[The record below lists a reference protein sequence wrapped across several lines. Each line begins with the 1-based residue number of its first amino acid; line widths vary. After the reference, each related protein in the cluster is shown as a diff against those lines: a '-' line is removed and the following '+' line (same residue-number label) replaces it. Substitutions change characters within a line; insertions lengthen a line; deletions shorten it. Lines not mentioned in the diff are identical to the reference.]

1 MSPSVAGGREH
12 HAEAPLGAF
21 ASRWQLNERS
31 RQVLAA
37 LPQEVLN
44 TVMAEFRP
52 APGTASVDGKLQT
65 FARGVLE
72 RFQEPQAAGG
82 SRAVADF
89 VARWGLDAEAGAFL
103 ESLPE
108 GPLSTVLS
116 EFSPRAG
123 TRNVVGKLRAFAGTV
138 LEAQGFGGLSHESL
152 GLGGGLGLPGGL
164 GLGLGGLGGLT
175 ALGLSL
181 GGLRGQLGLGDHA
194 FLQKWGLADNEL
206 AKEALQVLTPEVKA
220 RLVRDFQPAPGT
232 VDVAGKFLS
241 FAQSVARGRPVRQVQ
256 PSSLAMR
263 PGSLGVGAVGAV
275 GPGPAEL
282 EVQDWRSRWE
292 FSWKRRWRTHLSRSD
307 QAVWQPCGRLLHDV
321 WSWNFNLEWDGL
333 LSLLKGPVMVALDT
347 EFPGFL
353 HKDYPFADRN
363 ARYMALRENVDFL
376 WPIQFGLAVADEHGG
391 FLGAWTF
398 NLSFDLATNLYSEE
412 SIRFLHAAGVDFPR
426 HAVEGIDPAALAW
439 RLGGSP
445 LVGEGPEW
453 VTFSGWYDWGY
464 LLKLLIG
471 RPLPYDVASFDEL
484 LAALCPVRH
493 ELRDVLPRGSLD
505 ALLGAFGL
513 ERLGPAH
520 TAGSDALATLELYLR
535 VRQAPSLTPPSPSPS
550 PLAPLAPLA
559 SPLSQGERAEASPSE
574 ISTCSEIHE
583 PKEAPQEQEPP
594 PEEMDVASEPEAEE
608 RRSEESASESEAEA
622 RPRRARRRAR
632 GFAKGRR
639 SERMLKEQIV
649 SFMDISDNEVWE
661 PVLKVFH
668 ATGAG
673 SLCLAI
679 AVFTLLVF
687 SGFYLLL

>member
-1 MSPSVAGGREH
+1 
-12 HAEAPLGAF
+12 
-21 ASRWQLNERS
+21 
-31 RQVLAA
+31 
-37 LPQEVLN
+37 
-44 TVMAEFRP
+44 
-52 APGTASVDGKLQT
+52 
-65 FARGVLE
+65 
-72 RFQEPQAAGG
+72 
-82 SRAVADF
+82 
-89 VARWGLDAEAGAFL
+89 
-103 ESLPE
+103 
-108 GPLSTVLS
+108 
-116 EFSPRAG
+116 
-123 TRNVVGKLRAFAGTV
+123 
-138 LEAQGFGGLSHESL
+138 
-152 GLGGGLGLPGGL
+152 
-164 GLGLGGLGGLT
+164 
-175 ALGLSL
+175 
-181 GGLRGQLGLGDHA
+181 
-194 FLQKWGLADNEL
+194 
-206 AKEALQVLTPEVKA
+206 
-220 RLVRDFQPAPGT
+220 
-232 VDVAGKFLS
+232 
-241 FAQSVARGRPVRQVQ
+241 
-256 PSSLAMR
+256 
-263 PGSLGVGAVGAV
+263 
-275 GPGPAEL
+275 
-282 EVQDWRSRWE
+282 
-292 FSWKRRWRTHLSRSD
+292 
-307 QAVWQPCGRLLHDV
+307 
-321 WSWNFNLEWDGL
+321 
-333 LSLLKGPVMVALDT
+333 MVALDT

-583 PKEAPQEQEPP
+583 PKEAPQ
-594 PEEMDVASEPEAEE
+594 
-608 RRSEESASESEAEA
+608 A
-622 RPRRARRRAR
+622 RAP
-632 GFAKGRR
+632 
-639 SERMLKEQIV
+639 
-649 SFMDISDNEVWE
+649 
-661 PVLKVFH
+661 
-668 ATGAG
+668 
-673 SLCLAI
+673 
-679 AVFTLLVF
+679 
-687 SGFYLLL
+687 